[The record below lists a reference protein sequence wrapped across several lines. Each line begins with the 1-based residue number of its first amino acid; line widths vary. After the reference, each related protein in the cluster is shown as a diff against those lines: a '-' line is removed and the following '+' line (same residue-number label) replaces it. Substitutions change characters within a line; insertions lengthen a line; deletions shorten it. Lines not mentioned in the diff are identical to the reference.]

1 MNHQTP
7 HHQPDDWGISDT
19 NPPSEGDN
27 LTLRIV
33 TRFGLGLAA
42 LLVLALAGG
51 SLNVTTTGVTMNV
64 NPRQ

>member
-7 HHQPDDWGISDT
+7 DHQPDDWGINNT
-19 NPPSEGDN
+19 NPPSEGDS

-33 TRFGLGLAA
+33 TGFGLGLAA
-42 LLVLALAGG
+42 LAVLALAGG
-51 SLNVTTTGVTMNV
+51 SLNVTTTGVTMKV